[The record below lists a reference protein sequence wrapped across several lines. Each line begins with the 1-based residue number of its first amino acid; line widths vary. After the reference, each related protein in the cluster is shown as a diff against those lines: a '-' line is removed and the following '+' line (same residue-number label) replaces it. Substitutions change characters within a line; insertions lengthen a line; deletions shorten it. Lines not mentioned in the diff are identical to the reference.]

1 MKIKF
6 NEDLQTNIKKL
17 LEKSLDQFRLIEV
30 EVTLNIINEIL
41 KYDEIKTSTHFLEFL
56 EISQYGLDIIYEGT
70 ITKEGYIYK
79 KSKNKRYG
87 FFLNLITCCMIKN
100 CNCWQK
106 RWFILHDDMI
116 CYLES
121 SISNNGKDVKILIC
135 AYINSNLKLKFLYW

>member
-17 LEKSLDQFRLIEV
+17 LEKSLDQFKSIEIEV
-30 EVTLNIINEIL
+30 ILSIVNEIL
-41 KYDEIKTSTHFLEFL
+41 KYDEIKISTHFLEFL
-56 EISQYGLDIIYEGT
+56 EISKYGLDIIYDGT

-79 KSKNKRYG
+79 KTKNKRYG
-87 FFLNLITCCMIKN
+87 CFLNMITCCMIKY

-106 RWFILHDDMI
+106 RWFILQDDMI

-121 SISNNGKDVKILIC
+121 SVSNIGKDVIF
-135 AYINSNLKLKFLYW
+135 IN